1 MTTKEYEYLK
11 RKEECCPLD
20 KEEMYRLTFEEVE
33 DDEDDEDEES

>member
-1 MTTKEYEYLK
+1 MTTEECEYLK

-33 DDEDDEDEES
+33 DDEDEEDEES